1 MSAYTDALKAELA
14 KQTIADAQ
22 TAMVRLVRRAARNRI
37 WDYAC
42 QFKIM
47 DFDDQLLVEETHRTF
62 RQDTIDAGLGLVTQV
77 QNATT
82 AAELESVFDTIE
94 PWLKQ

>member
-1 MSAYTDALKAELA
+1 MI
-14 KQTIADAQ
+14 Q
-22 TAMVRLVRRAARNRI
+22 LVRRAARSRI
-37 WDYAC
+37 WDYAR
-42 QFKIM
+42 QFKIV
-47 DFDDQLLVEETHRTF
+47 DFDDRLLVEETHRTF
-62 RQDTIDAGLGLVTQV
+62 RQSTIDAGLNLVTQV